1 MLNWF
6 RNRWPDPRIKER
18 EEELRTMVERHEQ
31 ALKEWSRRF
40 AKLQESHDRLAAM
53 PPEAK
58 VVYVDRI
65 VEKPVEKIVEVSKPV
80 YIDKIVEKPVEVYVD
95 RVVAANP
102 DLAEANRVLKKRLE
116 LALGRLHTWDHNQ
129 AISIEK
135 MKDRDL

>member
-31 ALKEWSRRF
+31 ALKAWSSRF
-40 AKLQESHDRLAAM
+40 ARLQETHDRLVAM

-65 VEKPVEKIVEVSKPV
+65 VEKPVEVVVEVQKPV
-80 YIDKIVEKPVEVYVD
+80 YIDKIVDRIVESTVIKASPELVED
-95 RVVAANP
+95 
-102 DLAEANRVLKKRLE
+102 NRVLRKKLE

-135 MKDRDL
+135 MKARDL